1 MIAAFAQI
9 KLKLDTRPRPEL
21 LENSNIAFT
30 HIKVEFT
37 FASPLLL
44 PVTVTFNL
52 FFIYIF
58 FHIGKVSVHPAF
70 LYFCV

>member
-52 FFIYIF
+52 FFILGKCRYTLHFYIF
-58 FHIGKVSVHPAF
+58 VYDIFF
-70 LYFCV
+70 F